1 VTAVDDLS
9 TTTGIVA
16 IIALVVAAAAVIVG
30 IVLLMQLRRLRAA
43 QRVVLGSGN
52 ARDLVTH
59 AADLGQ
65 AFEAL
70 RSYVEESALR
80 LDGRLGTAEDR
91 IDRAIAYRGVLRY
104 DAYNELSGRQSASI
118 ALLDATR
125 SGVVLSS
132 IHHRDQA
139 RLYVK
144 QVREGAAELELSP
157 EEQEAV
163 RLALAGE
170 VQEAP
175 RGVPQD

>member
-1 VTAVDDLS
+1 VHDLS
-9 TTTGIVA
+9 TTPGIVA
-16 IIALVVAAAAVIVG
+16 LIALAVAIGALVVG
-30 IVLLMQLRRLRAA
+30 IVVVVQLRRLRAA
-43 QRVVLGSGN
+43 QRVVLGGAN
-52 ARDLVTH
+52 ARDLVAH

-91 IDRAIAYRGVLRY
+91 MDRAIAYRGVLRY

-125 SGVVLSS
+125 SGIVLSS

-144 QVREGAAELELSP
+144 QVRDGASEIALSP
-157 EEQEAV
+157 EEEEAV

-175 RGVPQD
+175 RGVPES

>member
-1 VTAVDDLS
+1 VHDLS
-9 TTTGIVA
+9 STTGIVA
-16 IIALVVAAAAVIVG
+16 IVALIVAVAAVVVG
-30 IVLLMQLRRLRAA
+30 IVLLVQLRRLRAA
-43 QRVVLGSGN
+43 QRVVLGGHV
-52 ARDLVTH
+52 ARDLVEH

-65 AFEAL
+65 AFESL
-70 RSYVEESALR
+70 RAYVEESALR
-80 LDGRLGTAEDR
+80 LDNRLGTAEDR
-91 IDRAIAYRGVLRY
+91 LDRAVAYRGVLRY

-125 SGVVLSS
+125 SGIVLSS

-144 QVREGAAELELSP
+144 QVRDGESELELSP

-163 RLALAGE
+163 RLALSGE

>member
-1 VTAVDDLS
+1 VDDLT

-16 IIALVVAAAAVIVG
+16 LVGVALALVALACAVTA
-30 IVLLMQLRRLRAA
+30 LAQLRRLRAA
-43 QRVVLGSGN
+43 QRVVLGNG

-59 AADLGQ
+59 AAELGQ
-65 AFEAL
+65 AFESL
-70 RSYVEESALR
+70 RAYVEESALR

-91 IDRAIAYRGVLRY
+91 LDHAVAYRGVLRY
-104 DAYNELSGRQSASI
+104 DAYNEMSGRQSASI

-125 SGVVLSS
+125 SGIVLSS

-139 RLYVK
+139 RLYAK
-144 QVREGAAELELSP
+144 QVRDGAADIELSP
-157 EEQEAV
+157 EEEEAL

-175 RGVPQD
+175 RG

>member
-1 VTAVDDLS
+1 MNDLT
-9 TTTGIVA
+9 TTTGIIA
-16 IIALVVAAAAVIVG
+16 LIALVLAVAALATAVT
-30 IVLLMQLRRLRAA
+30 LLVQVRRLRAA
-43 QRVVLGSGN
+43 QRVVLGAGST
-52 ARDLVTH
+52 RDLVTH

-70 RSYVEESALR
+70 RAYVEESALR
-80 LDGRLGTAEDR
+80 LDARLGTAEDR

-144 QVREGAAELELSP
+144 YVRDGAAEIQLSP
-157 EEQEAV
+157 EEEEAV

-175 RGVPQD
+175 RGVSQD

>member
-1 VTAVDDLS
+1 MDDLS

-16 IIALVVAAAAVIVG
+16 LIALLVAAAAVIVG
-30 IVLLMQLRRLRAA
+30 IVLLVQLRRLRAA
-43 QRVVLGSGN
+43 PRDELGASN

-118 ALLDATR
+118 ALPDATR
-125 SGVVLSS
+125 SGAVLSS

-144 QVREGAAELELSP
+144 QVRDGASELALSP
-157 EEQEAV
+157 EEEEAV

-175 RGVPQD
+175 RGVPEA

>member
-1 VTAVDDLS
+1 MDDLS
-9 TTTGIVA
+9 TTSGIVA
-16 IIALVVAAAAVIVG
+16 LIALLVAIGALIAAI
-30 IVLLMQLRRLRAA
+30 LLLVQVRRLRAA
-43 QRVVLGSGN
+43 QRVVLGGHN

-91 IDRAIAYRGVLRY
+91 IDRTIAYRGVLRY

-144 QVREGAAELELSP
+144 QVREGAAEIELSP